1 MKSLIKKT
9 VFLGILLTIASSCQ
23 KEEFVTSALDW
34 RENTHSNLVEPN
46 YDKVFDQTRVNRI
59 DIVLTEAE
67 FSDMQS
73 NFSSLVSSNDTQ
85 TNPDYFS
92 CDFFFNGIQWYDVGV
107 RYKGN
112 SNAFDAF
119 NAGNGKLPFK
129 LDFDEFESVNK
140 DIEDQR
146 FYGFGQLSL
155 HPNFNDNSQIREKL
169 ALDIYR
175 AFDVPAPLT
184 SFYEV
189 YVDKG
194 NGIAEYFGLYTLIE
208 DFAPDLLERQFLSK
222 TGNSYESQN
231 AGSKLYSDQFEL
243 TDFIPKTNQ
252 DITLNEDIQELFD
265 VLNSSLRITDLEQW
279 KQSLEAVFD
288 VDGFLKYLAVNNLI
302 QNWDTY
308 GNKRGNYYLYHDPA
322 DDLLKWVVRGA
333 NEAFKSEGKESPV
346 SLSMLEVTTYWP
358 LINYLIRIPDYDT
371 SYKGYLS
378 SFSNTVF
385 TPAKMD
391 NLYNKL
397 QQYVAPSSAN
407 ETSNYTHIQGGESA
421 LESEFVSLKAHTYQR
436 LSEVESYLE

>member
-119 NAGNGKLPFK
+119 NAGNGKLPIK

-194 NGIAEYFGLYTLIE
+194 NGIAEYFGL
-208 DFAPDLLERQFLSK
+208 
-222 TGNSYESQN
+222 
-231 AGSKLYSDQFEL
+231 
-243 TDFIPKTNQ
+243 
-252 DITLNEDIQELFD
+252 
-265 VLNSSLRITDLEQW
+265 
-279 KQSLEAVFD
+279 
-288 VDGFLKYLAVNNLI
+288 
-302 QNWDTY
+302 
-308 GNKRGNYYLYHDPA
+308 
-322 DDLLKWVVRGA
+322 
-333 NEAFKSEGKESPV
+333 
-346 SLSMLEVTTYWP
+346 
-358 LINYLIRIPDYDT
+358 
-371 SYKGYLS
+371 
-378 SFSNTVF
+378 
-385 TPAKMD
+385 
-391 NLYNKL
+391 
-397 QQYVAPSSAN
+397 
-407 ETSNYTHIQGGESA
+407 
-421 LESEFVSLKAHTYQR
+421 SLK
-436 LSEVESYLE
+436 LG